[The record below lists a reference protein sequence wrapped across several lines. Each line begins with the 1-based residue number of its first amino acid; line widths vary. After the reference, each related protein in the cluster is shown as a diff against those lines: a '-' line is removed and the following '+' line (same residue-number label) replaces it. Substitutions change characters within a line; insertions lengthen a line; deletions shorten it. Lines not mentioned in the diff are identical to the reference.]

1 MPHVLLIEDDARI
14 REIVERGLG
23 SRGLVVTSAEDGP
36 TGLDL
41 ARKLEVDVVLLD
53 LMLPGMSGLEVLEE
67 IRLAKPRLPVVALT
81 ALDDTRSKVAG
92 LDAGADDY
100 LTKPFSLEELAAR
113 VRARLR
119 AKEDAGAL
127 KAGPLTVDPVAHRA
141 VLNGREVPLSAR
153 ELALLAAFVRHT
165 GQVLSR
171 SQLLDMVW
179 DLDFDPGSNVV
190 EVYVAADGLPLL
202 GAGRGAG
209 PSPVRA
215 AAVVLGG
222 SLLFFLAVLTG
233 AGRHGAV
240 PVPTAIALGVPAS
253 QRRPRPVHRRH
264 PARPGPP
271 PGLRAAPGRARRRLR
286 R

>member
-23 SRGLVVTSAEDGP
+23 SRGFIVTSAEDGQS
-36 TGLDL
+36 GLDL
-41 ARKLEVDVVLLD
+41 ACKLDVDVVLLD
-53 LMLPGMSGLEVLEE
+53 LMLPVMSGLEVLEG

-100 LTKPFSLEELAAR
+100 LTKPFQLEELAAR

-119 AKEDAGAL
+119 AREDDSGAL
-127 KAGPLTVDPVAHRA
+127 KAGSLTVDPVAHRA
-141 VLNGREVPLSAR
+141 VLGGKEIPLSAR
-153 ELALLAAFVRHT
+153 ELALLAAFVRNS

-190 EVYVAADGLPLL
+190 EVYVAALRRKIGSEWIDTVRGLGYRFSVP
-202 GAGRGAG
+202 
-209 PSPVRA
+209 A
-215 AAVVLGG
+215 AA
-222 SLLFFLAVLTG
+222 AET
-233 AGRHGAV
+233 V
-240 PVPTAIALGVPAS
+240 P
-253 QRRPRPVHRRH
+253 
-264 PARPGPP
+264 
-271 PGLRAAPGRARRRLR
+271 
-286 R
+286 

>member
-23 SRGLVVTSAEDGP
+23 SRGFVVTSAEDGP

-53 LMLPGMSGLEVLEE
+53 LMLPGLSGLEVLQE

-113 VRARLR
+113 VRARIR
-119 AKEDAGAL
+119 TREADAGAL

-153 ELALLAAFVRHT
+153 ELALLAAFVRHN

-190 EVYVAADGLPLL
+190 EVYVAALRRKL
-202 GAGRGAG
+202 GAQWIDTVRGMGYRFAAPVEPG
-209 PSPVRA
+209 PTEA
-215 AAVVLGG
+215 AAE
-222 SLLFFLAVLTG
+222 T
-233 AGRHGAV
+233 
-240 PVPTAIALGVPAS
+240 TA
-253 QRRPRPVHRRH
+253 
-264 PARPGPP
+264 
-271 PGLRAAPGRARRRLR
+271 
-286 R
+286 